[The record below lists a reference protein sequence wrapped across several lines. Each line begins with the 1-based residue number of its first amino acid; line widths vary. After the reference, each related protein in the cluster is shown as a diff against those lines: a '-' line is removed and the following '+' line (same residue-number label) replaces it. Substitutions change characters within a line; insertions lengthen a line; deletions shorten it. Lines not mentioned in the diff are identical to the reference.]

1 MNCVRSKKNNFA
13 LFSSINN
20 SWKHEN
26 HDLKP
31 KFWIEYSFKNKQVS
45 NFLANGHEFIPIAWN
60 GLRIENLSDLILQ
73 MLLGIIAFFI
83 RIHFWTL
90 NFKKNVIFQYCKN
103 SKKNFDCGICMFDV
117 AKCHLSLKTDFQLEF
132 SKSIRDLSSLIAKE
146 FSLLMFKI
154 VVRVIY
160 VRENFKCSKKYPAR
174 TWKCKLFNSWYKS
187 AIYVN
192 YKIELWVVIDH
203 REQ

>member
-1 MNCVRSKKNNFA
+1 
-13 LFSSINN
+13 
-20 SWKHEN
+20 
-26 HDLKP
+26 
-31 KFWIEYSFKNKQVS
+31 
-45 NFLANGHEFIPIAWN
+45 
-60 GLRIENLSDLILQ
+60 
-73 MLLGIIAFFI
+73 
-83 RIHFWTL
+83 
-90 NFKKNVIFQYCKN
+90 
-103 SKKNFDCGICMFDV
+103 MFDV

-203 REQ
+203 REQAFKSVHRLTHDSTKNSPQTMHSVCPQTMHTICLRTIRYPNWLKTRTTFLAFQLKSLFSTSLLSFQLKPVFSKSLFERSNLELNLPT